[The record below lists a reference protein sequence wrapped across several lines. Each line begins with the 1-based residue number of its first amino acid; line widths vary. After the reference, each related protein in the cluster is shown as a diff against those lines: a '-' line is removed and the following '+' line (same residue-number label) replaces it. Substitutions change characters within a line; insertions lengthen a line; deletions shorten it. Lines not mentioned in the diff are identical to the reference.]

1 MKDFFFLIHETKS
14 QTNSWNLNDSPL
26 IWMNEFILRGFHALF
41 FRILKNK
48 KNETFSEKKDFNF
61 NKEKQFETKKF
72 FS

>member
-1 MKDFFFLIHETKS
+1 
-14 QTNSWNLNDSPL
+14 
-26 IWMNEFILRGFHALF
+26 MNEFILRGFHALF

>member
-1 MKDFFFLIHETKS
+1 M
-14 QTNSWNLNDSPL
+14 NS
-26 IWMNEFILRGFHALF
+26 FILSGFRALF
-41 FRILKNK
+41 FTISKNK